1 MNAVTLRQETYLP
14 DAHGQAAQI
23 YDFLK
28 AHEEAGR
35 GRAKQRYFLA
45 GSAPGDQ
52 IELPAEI
59 YRALR
64 HVVEALQQGLA
75 VAVAPL
81 TQTLT
86 TQQAADL
93 LGVSRPTL
101 VKLLD
106 EGKIPFERAGS
117 HRRVLLRDLLTYRE
131 QRRAAQYAALEA
143 TAVDVD
149 DEEDLDAVLEQLR
162 EARRTV
168 AKRRRRGR
176 AS

>member
-1 MNAVTLRQETYLP
+1 MSTAKLRQETYLP
-14 DAHGQAAQI
+14 DAPGQVARI

-35 GRAKQRYFLA
+35 ERPEPRYFLA
-45 GSAPGDQ
+45 GADPGDRT
-52 IELPAEI
+52 ELPAEL
-59 YRALR
+59 YRVLR

-75 VAVAPL
+75 VTVAPL

-86 TQQAADL
+86 TQQAAEL

-101 VKLLD
+101 IKLLN
-106 EGKIPFERAGS
+106 ENKIPFERAGS

-143 TAVDVD
+143 TAVDID
-149 DEEDLDAVLEQLR
+149 DEEDLETVLQRLRDAR
-162 EARRTV
+162 HAV
-168 AKRRRRGR
+168 AKRRHQ
-176 AS
+176 A